1 MIRTM
6 RKTLLLT
13 PVALLLACS
22 STPAQQAGGPN
33 PGDVAARVGERAITV
48 RELDEKWKTED
59 PAQHAEATQMIYDG
73 RRAALEAMV
82 ADMLLGEAGKK
93 AGMSAEAYLESEIAK
108 RTKPVTDAD
117 VVTFYQANISQMQG
131 RPLEAM
137 SPAINRYL
145 TDQQR
150 ATARDAVLAEL
161 RKAGPAVRVSL
172 DAPRATVA
180 LEATDPALGA
190 ATAPVTIVEFS
201 DFQCPFCQRVAPTLK
216 QLKAAYG
223 DKIRIVWKDFP
234 LTQIHPQA
242 FKASEAAHCAGDQGK
257 YWELHDVLFANQ
269 QALQPADLKKYA
281 AGLGLDA
288 TKFDACLDTSK
299 YGERVRNGVAQGS
312 QLGVNST
319 PTVYVNGR
327 RLSGAQPY
335 EVFTS
340 VIDEELSRTGA
351 R

>member
-22 STPAQQAGGPN
+22 STPAQQAGPN
-33 PGDVAARVGERAITV
+33 PGDVAARIGDRAVTV

-59 PAQHAEATQMIYDG
+59 PAQHAEATQMVYDG
-73 RRAALEAMV
+73 RRAALEALV
-82 ADMLLGEAGKK
+82 ADMLLTEAGKK
-93 AGMSAEAYLESEIAK
+93 ANLSAEGYLEAEIAK

-117 VVTFYQANISQMQG
+117 VVTFYQANIGQMQG
-131 RPLEAM
+131 RPLQAM

-161 RKAGPAVRVSL
+161 RKAGPAVSVSL

-180 LEATDPALGA
+180 VDATDPSVGA
-190 ATAPVTIVEFS
+190 ASAPVTLIEFS

-216 QLKAAYG
+216 QIQAKYG
-223 DKIRIVWKDFP
+223 DKVRIVWKDFP
-234 LTQIHPQA
+234 LTQIHAQA
-242 FKASEAAHCAGDQGK
+242 FKASEAAHCAGDQKK
-257 YWELHDVLFANQ
+257 YWQLHDVLFANQ
-269 QALQPADLKKYA
+269 QALQLTDLKRYA
-281 AGLGLDA
+281 ADLGLDA
-288 TKFDACLDTSK
+288 AAFDACLDSSK

-312 QLGVNST
+312 QLGINST
-319 PTVYVNGR
+319 PTVFVNGR

-335 EVFTS
+335 ETFVA
-340 VIDEELSRTGA
+340 VIDEELSRA
-351 R
+351 ASR